1 MSFNFNKLRAMI
13 GARAV
18 LGIELDT
25 DQIVFAGIDQMFN
38 STAREVTERHP
49 WPIMPV
55 HWMSR
60 DDHEGNPYRVYAFR
74 GYNGTHTMRW
84 GHAHPTWS
92 FWALPFL
99 LDTLLERLLASE
111 GPNKSFMAWRLPE
124 ARERGLSALL
134 EQGSLAK
141 AVRQVVPAMWMQE
154 DEDMLNVASWRDGV
168 EKQWCKFD
176 LEPGLYTMRYGLEQ
190 DIYMDPYWYPN
201 GVPVLFLSSHNTKK
215 FAETDWLLALLTLCR
230 SRPAS
235 QCPSPKR
242 QFLDDVPPRCRF
254 GTPAERAL
262 RARPADYAAQVCCCL
277 QPRWSSPFYWH

>member
-60 DDHEGNPYRVYAFR
+60 DDHEDNPYRVYAFR

-84 GHAHPTWS
+84 GHAHPTWT

-99 LDTLLERLLASE
+99 MDTLLERLIAEVHPGRSFRAWKLPDAKSHGLRKLLTE
-111 GPNKSFMAWRLPE
+111 GLE
-124 ARERGLSALL
+124 AQIRRVAI
-134 EQGSLAK
+134 
-141 AVRQVVPAMWMQE
+141 PADWMQ
-154 DEDMLNVASWRDGV
+154 
-168 EKQWCKFD
+168 
-176 LEPGLYTMRYGLEQ
+176 
-190 DIYMDPYWYPN
+190 
-201 GVPVLFLSSHNTKK
+201 
-215 FAETDWLLALLTLCR
+215 
-230 SRPAS
+230 
-235 QCPSPKR
+235 
-242 QFLDDVPPRCRF
+242 
-254 GTPAERAL
+254 
-262 RARPADYAAQVCCCL
+262 
-277 QPRWSSPFYWH
+277 